1 MLLILSA
8 LLAIT
13 DRSRLISTSKSIY
26 KINIIEIKMNTKKIL
41 MVLTSHADLG
51 NTGEKTGFWIEE
63 FASPYYTFKKAGV
76 EITLAS
82 PLGGQPPIDPK
93 SELDD
98 FQTPAT
104 KKYYVDSKTQNT
116 VANTCV
122 LAELKTDDFDA
133 VFYPGGHGP
142 LWDLTNNTDSIQL
155 IEHFLATNKPIAA
168 VCHAT
173 AAFLNV
179 KDSAGE
185 YAIKGKAITGF
196 TNSEEAA
203 VELTNVVPFL
213 LEDELIKRGGDYQK
227 VEDWHAFA
235 VQDSLIISGQ
245 NPASSTLVAE
255 KLLNYLNA

>member
-1 MLLILSA
+1 
-8 LLAIT
+8 
-13 DRSRLISTSKSIY
+13 
-26 KINIIEIKMNTKKIL
+26 MNTKKIL

-51 NTGEKTGFWIEE
+51 DTGEKTGFWVEE
-63 FASPYYTFKKAGV
+63 FAAPYYTFKDAGI

-93 SELDD
+93 SELED

-104 KKYYVDSKTQNT
+104 VKFYADTQTQNI
-116 VANTCV
+116 VANTLV
-122 LAELKTDDFDA
+122 LSEVNADDFDA

-142 LWDLTNNTDSIQL
+142 LWDLTENSDSIQL
-155 IEHFLATNKPIAA
+155 IESFLATNKPVAT

-173 AAFLNV
+173 AALLNV

-185 YAIKGKAITGF
+185 YAIKGKAVSGF

-203 VELTNVVPFL
+203 VQLTDIVPFL

-227 VEDWHAFA
+227 SEDWHAFA

-245 NPASSTLVAE
+245 NPASSTLVAQ
-255 KLLNYLNA
+255 KLLNQLNT

>member
-1 MLLILSA
+1 M
-8 LLAIT
+8 
-13 DRSRLISTSKSIY
+13 
-26 KINIIEIKMNTKKIL
+26 KKIL

-63 FASPYYTFKKAGV
+63 FASPYYAFKDAGV

-93 SELDD
+93 SEMKD

-104 KKYYVDSKTQNT
+104 VRYFTDTQAQNAVAKTR
-116 VANTCV
+116 V
-122 LAELKTDDFDA
+122 LSEVNEDDYDA

-142 LWDLTNNTDSIQL
+142 LWDLTENQDSIHL
-155 IEHFLATNKPIAA
+155 IEHFLTAGKPVAT

-173 AAFLNV
+173 AALLNV
-179 KDSAGE
+179 KDSSDN
-185 YAIKGKAITGF
+185 YAIKGKAVSGF

-203 VELTNVVPFL
+203 VQLTSVVPFL
-213 LEDELIKRGGDYQK
+213 LEDELIKRGGNYQK
-227 VEDWHAFA
+227 AEDWHEFA

-245 NPASSTLVAE
+245 NPASSTLVAK
-255 KLLNYLNA
+255 KLLKQINA

>member
-1 MLLILSA
+1 
-8 LLAIT
+8 
-13 DRSRLISTSKSIY
+13 
-26 KINIIEIKMNTKKIL
+26 MNTKKIL

-51 NTGEKTGFWIEE
+51 DTGEKTGFWVEE
-63 FASPYYTFKKAGV
+63 FASPFYTFQNAGIEV
-76 EITLAS
+76 TLAS

-104 KKYYVDSKTQNT
+104 KKYYADSETQNAI
-116 VANTCV
+116 ANTRV
-122 LAELKTDDFDA
+122 LAELNADDYDA

-142 LWDLTNNTDSIQL
+142 LWDLTENTDSIEL
-155 IEHFLATNKPIAA
+155 IERFLATNKPIAA

-179 KDSAGE
+179 KDSSGE
-185 YAIKGKAITGF
+185 YAIKGKAIAGF
-196 TNSEEAA
+196 TNTEEAA

-227 VEDWHAFA
+227 VDDWHAFA

-255 KLLNYLNA
+255 KLLSHLNA